1 MKFNI
6 GLLLACLLITFSL
19 LPQNATADMF
29 EKGFKLRAGG
39 YWAYL
44 DSSLNADIPG
54 TGLGTKIDFESDLGL
69 EEAKF
74 SPFFEATYR
83 FNKRHAVLVNYLTLH
98 RNGTRAAI
106 SKPFE
111 WEDKDGN
118 LYQVSAGVKL
128 DTVLN
133 LDIYQTAYMF
143 SFYSSDK
150 WMLAGTLGL
159 HIAQFKNSYEGTIG
173 LVAGDGS
180 VSASA
185 RSVSES
191 ITAPLPDIGLLTYY
205 KLDYGV
211 TLGARVQYFQL
222 DIEDFKGQVL
232 DLRAEALKY
241 LNKKHNIA
249 LGMAYQ
255 FYGIKVDYTG
265 TRSSLDIE
273 LNYQGPSAFIQYDF

>member
-6 GLLLACLLITFSL
+6 GLLLGCLLATFSL
-19 LPQNATADMF
+19 LPQNVAADMF

-44 DSSLNADIPG
+44 NSEINANIPG
-54 TGLGTKIDFESDLGL
+54 TGLGTNIDFESDLGL

-83 FNKRHAVLVNYLTLH
+83 FNERHAVLVNYLTLH
-98 RNGTRAAI
+98 RSGTRAAI

-111 WEDKDGN
+111 VEFNDN
-118 LYQVSAGVKL
+118 IYQVSAGIKL
-128 DTVLN
+128 DTVLE
-133 LDIYQTAYMF
+133 LDIYQTAYMY

-180 VSASA
+180 VTATA
-185 RSVSES
+185 RSISES
-191 ITAPLPDIGLLTYY
+191 VTAPLPDIGLLAYY

-211 TLGARVQYFQL
+211 TLGARIQYFQL
-222 DIEDFKGQVL
+222 EIEDIKGQVL

-241 LNKKHNIA
+241 LNKDHNIA
-249 LGMAYQ
+249 IGMAYQ
-255 FYGIKVDYTG
+255 FYGIQVDYTR
-265 TRSSLDIE
+265 TRSSFDVE
-273 LNYQGPSAFIQYDF
+273 LTYQGPSAFIQYDF